1 VLNNV
6 LSPSEQLY
14 WAKQALEDYSNA
26 EHTNIELL
34 RPNEECKIGERVSLD
49 G

>member
-1 VLNNV
+1 MEWFFFDNLFNFKVLC
-6 LSPSEQLY
+6 
-14 WAKQALEDYSNA
+14 ASNA

-34 RPNEECKIGERVSLD
+34 RPHEDCKIGERVSLD